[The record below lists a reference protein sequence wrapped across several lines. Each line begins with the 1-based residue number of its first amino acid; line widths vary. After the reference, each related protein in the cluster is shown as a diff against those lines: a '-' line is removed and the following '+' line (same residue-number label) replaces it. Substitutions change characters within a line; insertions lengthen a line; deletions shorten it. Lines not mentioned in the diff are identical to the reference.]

1 MEKSDG
7 SMPFPRVSD
16 AGEEREGKKREKG
29 REGRKRKTGATGASP
44 VFPCL
49 PTLRGPFFN
58 VVELLCVRV
67 CSCAERKGGGRGIL
81 SRKPSRR
88 TLRSEPSRVECLI
101 FVWDFPD
108 KEADREDYR
117 FRHPLALISPQHRD
131 FPRREIR
138 EARHEDSRDIFGGTR
153 GHLEYFCFL
162 GTFRTLGPF
171 CLTTS

>member
-67 CSCAERKGGGRGIL
+67 CSCAERRGVEGEH
-81 SRKPSRR
+81 SR
-88 TLRSEPSRVECLI
+88 
-101 FVWDFPD
+101 
-108 KEADREDYR
+108 
-117 FRHPLALISPQHRD
+117 
-131 FPRREIR
+131 
-138 EARHEDSRDIFGGTR
+138 GN
-153 GHLEYFCFL
+153 HLEGL
-162 GTFRTLGPF
+162 
-171 CLTTS
+171 